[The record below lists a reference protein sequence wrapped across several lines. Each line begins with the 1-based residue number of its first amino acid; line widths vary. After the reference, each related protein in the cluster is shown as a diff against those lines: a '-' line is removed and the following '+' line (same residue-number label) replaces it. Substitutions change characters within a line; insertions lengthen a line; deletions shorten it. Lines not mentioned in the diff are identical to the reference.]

1 LLARCAT
8 KMGKSSP
15 LIYAVSVQFTGL
27 NCGSNVWSE
36 GGNIVGRAELVPES
50 ERAGQKEG
58 PFSGFEGAKVT
69 KDGLV
74 ADASGVI
81 IGRLIQGDGKQLYGK
96 EVDSDGDVSSPKVF
110 P

>member
-1 LLARCAT
+1 
-8 KMGKSSP
+8 
-15 LIYAVSVQFTGL
+15 
-27 NCGSNVWSE
+27 
-36 GGNIVGRAELVPES
+36 
-50 ERAGQKEG
+50 
-58 PFSGFEGAKVT
+58 
-69 KDGLV
+69 LV